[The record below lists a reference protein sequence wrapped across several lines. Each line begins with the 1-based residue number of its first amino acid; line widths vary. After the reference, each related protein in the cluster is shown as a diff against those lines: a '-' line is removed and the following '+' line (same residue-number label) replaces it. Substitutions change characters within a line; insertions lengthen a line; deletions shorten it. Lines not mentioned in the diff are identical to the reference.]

1 MNDRNK
7 VAVQSETRAEDR
19 VEERRTAANVPAVDV
34 FEDAA
39 GVTVIADLPGVSRDR
54 LNIRMEAE
62 VLSIE
67 AEAAVAVPAGVRL
80 VHGELR
86 EPVFR
91 RSFRLGAEFDRDGIS
106 ANLKQ
111 GVLTLRVPRIREAQ
125 PRRIPVMG
133 A

>member
-1 MNDRNK
+1 MSDHNE
-7 VAVQSETRAEDR
+7 VAVKQEDPSH
-19 VEERRTAANVPAVDV
+19 EPRTAANVPAVDI

-67 AEAAVAVPAGVRL
+67 AEASVTVPGDVRL

-86 EPVFR
+86 EPAFR
-91 RSFRLGAEFDRDGIS
+91 RSFRLGPEFDKDGIA

>member
-1 MNDRNK
+1 MSDHNE
-7 VAVQSETRAEDR
+7 VAVKQ
-19 VEERRTAANVPAVDV
+19 EEPSHEQRTAASVPAVDI

-67 AEAAVAVPAGVRL
+67 AEASVAVPADVRL

-86 EPVFR
+86 EPSFR
-91 RSFRLGAEFDRDGIS
+91 RSFRLGAEFDKDGIS
-106 ANLKQ
+106 ATLKQ

-125 PRRIPVMG
+125 PRRIPVTG

>member
-1 MNDRNK
+1 MNDHNE
-7 VAVQSETRAEDR
+7 VAVKQEDQAQ
-19 VEERRTAANVPAVDV
+19 ERRAAANVPAVDV

-67 AEAAVAVPAGVRL
+67 AEASVAVPAEVRL

-86 EPVFR
+86 EPSFR
-91 RSFRLGAEFDRDGIS
+91 RSFRLGPEFDKDGIA